1 MTTATENK
9 SGASQTADGRG
20 IAPDARE
27 AASSQSE
34 GVGQGN
40 PAPDAGNAADKPVGG
55 SSATTPRQVLENAVM
70 AALGI
75 EAAGTLLAQ
84 AVGRMI
90 KADSKAHGRKGKA
103 ERDATWVREWREVLA
118 NLDSHANAMT
128 AFLGGFMAA
137 PCFRRTA
144 RAAHEQELAERRA
157 EVLAELAGGEP
168 QGAGRGGA
176 E

>member
-1 MTTATENK
+1 M
-9 SGASQTADGRG
+9 SGAVHTAEGRG
-20 IAPDARE
+20 TAPDERE
-27 AASSQSE
+27 AASRPSE

-40 PAPDAGNAADKPVGG
+40 PAQDAGNVADKPVGG

-90 KADSKAHGRKGKA
+90 KADAKAHGRKGRA
-103 ERDATWVREWREVLA
+103 ERDAAWVREWREIMEALMG
-118 NLDSHANAMT
+118 HADAMT

>member
-1 MTTATENK
+1 M
-9 SGASQTADGRG
+9 SGAAHTAEGRG
-20 IAPDARE
+20 IAPDERE
-27 AASSQSE
+27 AASRPSE
-34 GVGQGN
+34 GADGGN
-40 PAPDAGNAADKPVGG
+40 HTPRAGNAAEGRVGG
-55 SSATTPRQVLENAVM
+55 SSAKGPRQVLEQAVM

-90 KADSKAHGRKGKA
+90 KADAKAHDRKSRA
-103 ERDATWVREWREVLA
+103 ERDAAWVREWREVLA
-118 NLDSHANAMT
+118 ILDSHADAMT

-144 RAAHEQELAERRA
+144 QAAHEQELAERKA

-168 QGAGRGGA
+168 QGAGRGGEA
-176 E
+176 

>member
-1 MTTATENK
+1 M
-9 SGASQTADGRG
+9 SGAAHTAEGRG
-20 IAPDARE
+20 IAPGARE
-27 AASSQSE
+27 AASRPSE
-34 GVGQGN
+34 GADGGN
-40 PAPDAGNAADKPVGG
+40 HTPRAGNAAEGRVGG
-55 SSATTPRQVLENAVM
+55 SSAKGPRQVLENAVM

-103 ERDATWVREWREVLA
+103 ERDATWVREWREIMEALMG
-118 NLDSHANAMT
+118 HADAMA
-128 AFLGGFMAA
+128 AFLGGFMSA

-144 RAAHEQELAERRA
+144 KAAYEIEVEEYRAAVMADMA
-157 EVLAELAGGEP
+157 DGEP
-168 QGAGRGGA
+168 QGAERGGV